1 MKVLHGDMTNV
12 GYLSHLPW
20 LFPFVKLAPGLNSE
34 HLKFWKFCSGL
45 VDDRIKVCSAC
56 ISYGCLSSNIHID
69 EAGSAR
75 RFHVAPGR
83 FPILRSDNRDQ
94 EQSRRRCIPDRR
106 CRKACCYSALEIRYA
121 NHRSDTTAATLTSLF
136 FELARNKEQMANLRR
151 ELDPYF
157 ASEKI
162 DYVSLSKL
170 KHLDAVINEAMRLHP
185 AVPSGVQR
193 QTPPEGLLI
202 GNTFIPGNTIMKVP
216 LHTVFRGMFRSNASP
231 HPFVSL
237 TLDPDSRSFDRP
249 LEFIP
254 ERWTTRPELTKDA
267 SVFTPFSTGKCP
279 PPPLCHFLSLC

>member
-1 MKVLHGDMTNV
+1 
-12 GYLSHLPW
+12 
-20 LFPFVKLAPGLNSE
+20 
-34 HLKFWKFCSGL
+34 
-45 VDDRIKVCSAC
+45 
-56 ISYGCLSSNIHID
+56 
-69 EAGSAR
+69 
-75 RFHVAPGR
+75 
-83 FPILRSDNRDQ
+83 
-94 EQSRRRCIPDRR
+94 
-106 CRKACCYSALEIRYA
+106 
-121 NHRSDTTAATLTSLF
+121 
-136 FELARNKEQMANLRR
+136 MANLRR